1 MFDPLTISQTELTLA
16 CQQTDD
22 TLIGHIG
29 RIEVKSGVV
38 LVGISLWKGWMN
50 STGHVR
56 QYSKLVCTTIHK
68 EEEERKLP
76 DDNAGWFLCG
86 SSRLREARTSIHRT
100 LPMQRTCPL
109 RM

>member
-1 MFDPLTISQTELTLA
+1 MFDPLTRSQTELTLA

-29 RIEVKSGVV
+29 CIEVKSGVV

-56 QYSKLVCTTIHK
+56 QYSKLICTTIHR
-68 EEEERKLP
+68 EEEEKNLP
-76 DDNAGWFLCG
+76 DDNAVFMWLIKIARG
-86 SSRLREARTSIHRT
+86 SYLDSSHFADATDISVAR
-100 LPMQRTCPL
+100 M
-109 RM
+109 